1 MVKRML
7 IDASHPEETRV
18 VVVNGNKLEE
28 FDFETATRRQLK
40 GNVYLAKI
48 TRVEPS
54 LQAAFVEYGGN
65 RHGFLAFNEV
75 HPDYYRL
82 PVADR
87 EALLGDGD
95 EDVDEDGAGAN
106 GADHDVETV
115 GGDDVDDVRRRHRS
129 VLRNYKIQ
137 EVLSRRQILLVQ
149 VTKEERGNKGAALT
163 TFISLAGRYC
173 VLMPNTPRGGGIS
186 RKITN
191 PKDRR
196 RLKVVI
202 DSLDLGEGMAVI
214 LRTAGME
221 RTKAEIKRD
230 HSYLV
235 KRWEQIRSLT
245 MESTAPALI
254 HEEANLIRR
263 SIRDIYSRDIEDILV
278 EGDEGYRTAKEFMR
292 TLMPS
297 HAKRVQPYKDQPIP
311 LFHRYQV
318 ESEIDSIHDP
328 VVQLRSGGYII
339 ISPTEA
345 LVAIDVNSGRA
356 TRERNIEETALR
368 TNLEAAEEVARQLC
382 LRDLAGL
389 IVIDFIDMEVA
400 RNRAAVEKCL
410 KEAMRGERARV
421 QLGRISPF
429 GLLELS
435 RQRLRPSLV
444 EATMEPCAVCGGTG
458 HIRSTESTGLHVL
471 RAIEDEG
478 IRRRSAKVTVYV
490 PTEIALYILNQK
502 RDALTEIERRYGFK
516 VTVAGDASLIPPDLR
531 LERSSGRSGEEME
544 VVSEPAH
551 SEAGTQEES
560 RGRRRSRRRGRG
572 DTGERTEPSASD
584 QPREESAAVDS
595 AAVDSAAVDDGEG
608 EAQAEATGVA
618 GEDRPRRPRRR
629 GRRGGRNRS
638 RRGRRPEGQGEA
650 GAQTP
655 LDEAETQTPAGE
667 QDSEIAAVQETVTDS
682 EPTAEA
688 KPARRRSRKR
698 TEPKPPADEQGSEIA
713 AVQETVA
720 DSEPTA
726 EAKPARRR
734 SRKRAEPKPPA
745 ESETAPAAETASQAD
760 AEENP
765 KPRRRTRRPSAPCK
779 AADGD
784 KKVADE
790 SVADAAPK
798 AKTRR
803 RAPRKA
809 KSDNGA
815 GEKSEPPSQAPSDDA
830 AAPKAEVATPSEDSK
845 KPAGRG
851 KTFFSRFLD

>member
-7 IDASHPEETRV
+7 IDATHPEETRV
-18 VVVNGNKLEE
+18 VVINGNKLEE

-87 EALLGDGD
+87 EALLGGN
-95 EDVDEDGAGAN
+95 EDSDDDSAGAN
-106 GADHDVETV
+106 GADQDVETV

-129 VLRNYKIQ
+129 ALRHYKIQ

-196 RLKVVI
+196 RLKAVI
-202 DSLDLGEGMAVI
+202 ESLDLSDGMAVI

-230 HSYLV
+230 HSYLL
-235 KRWEQIRSLT
+235 KRWEQIRNLT

-263 SIRDIYSRDIEDILV
+263 SIRDVYSRDIEDILV

-297 HAKRVQPYKDQPIP
+297 HAKRVQPYKDEPIP

-318 ESEIDSIHDP
+318 ESEIDSIHDAA
-328 VVQLRSGGYII
+328 VQLRSGGYIVI
-339 ISPTEA
+339 NPTEA

-368 TNLEAAEEVARQLC
+368 TNLEAAEEVARQLR

-389 IVIDFIDMEVA
+389 IVIDFIDMEIA
-400 RNRAAVEKCL
+400 RNRTQVEKCL
-410 KEAMRGERARV
+410 KDSMRGERARV

-478 IRRRSAKVTVYV
+478 IRRRSTRITVHV
-490 PTEIALYILNQK
+490 PTEIALHILNQK
-502 RDALTEIERRYGFK
+502 REALAQIEHRYGFK

-531 LERSSGRSGEEME
+531 LERASGRGGEEIE
-544 VVSEPAH
+544 VVSEPARA
-551 SEAGTQEES
+551 EAGGREES
-560 RGRRRSRRRGRG
+560 RSRRRPRRRDRGEDRDADARSRREQSADGRG
-572 DTGERTEPSASD
+572 REEARSADARSAED
-584 QPREESAAVDS
+584 RGREESVAAEP
-595 AAVDSAAVDDGEG
+595 AGG
-608 EAQAEATGVA
+608 EARSEAA
-618 GEDRPRRPRRR
+618 GTASEDRPRRPRRR

-638 RRGRRPEGQGEA
+638 RRGRRPDASGEA
-650 GAQTP
+650 GG
-655 LDEAETQTPAGE
+655 QTPAGE
-667 QDSEIAAVQETVTDS
+667 QGTEVVAAADGAGENIAPA
-682 EPTAEA
+682 TAQ
-688 KPARRRSRKR
+688 KP
-698 TEPKPPADEQGSEIA
+698 E
-713 AVQETVA
+713 
-720 DSEPTA
+720 A

-734 SRKRAEPKPPA
+734 SRKRAEPKPSA
-745 ESETAPAAETASQAD
+745 ESEADTGAEAAPPAQVSDETGAEDKPKPPRRARRPRAAGKIEAGDGKAAEKVD
-760 AEENP
+760 AG
-765 KPRRRTRRPSAPCK
+765 
-779 AADGD
+779 AA
-784 KKVADE
+784 KVEAK
-790 SVADAAPK
+790 SAPK

-803 RAPRKA
+803 RAPRKV

-815 GEKSEPPSQAPSDDA
+815 GEKTAPPAQTTSSDVSEAGAKVS
-830 AAPKAEVATPSEDSK
+830 AAPEDQD

>member
-1 MVKRML
+1 MAKRML
-7 IDASHPEETRV
+7 IDATHPEETRV

-87 EALLGDGD
+87 EALLGGNS
-95 EDVDEDGAGAN
+95 EDSDDDGAGAK
-106 GADHDVETV
+106 GADDDVETV
-115 GGDDVDDVRRRHRS
+115 GGDDVDDVRRRHRTA
-129 VLRNYKIQ
+129 LRNYKIQ

-196 RLKVVI
+196 RLKAVI
-202 DSLDLGEGMAVI
+202 ESLDLSEGMAVI

-230 HSYLV
+230 HSYLL
-235 KRWEQIRSLT
+235 KRWEQIRQLT
-245 MESTAPALI
+245 LESTAPALI

-263 SIRDIYSRDIEDILV
+263 SIRDVYSRDIEDILV
-278 EGDEGYRTAKEFMR
+278 EGDEGYRTAKDFMR

-297 HAKRVQPYKDQPIP
+297 HAKRVQPYKDEPIP

-318 ESEIDSIHDP
+318 ESEIDSIHDA
-328 VVQLRSGGYII
+328 VVQLRSGGYIVI
-339 ISPTEA
+339 NPTEA

-368 TNLEAAEEVARQLC
+368 TNIEAAEEVARQLR

-389 IVIDFIDMEVA
+389 IVIDFIDMEVG

-410 KEAMRGERARV
+410 KDSMRGERARV

-444 EATMEPCAVCGGTG
+444 EATMEPCTVCGGSG

-478 IRRRSAKVTVYV
+478 IRRRSAKVTVHV
-490 PTEIALYILNQK
+490 PIEIALYILNQK
-502 RDALTEIERRYGFK
+502 RDALAEIERRYEFR

-531 LERSSGRSGEEME
+531 LERASGRVGDEME
-544 VVSEPAH
+544 VVSEGGRA
-551 SEAGTQEES
+551 EAGGREEA

-572 DTGERTEPSASD
+572 EDRGAEARSRRD
-584 QPREESAAVDS
+584 QGADAQSSENSGREESAA
-595 AAVDSAAVDDGEG
+595 AEPG
-608 EAQAEATGVA
+608 EATGGEA
-618 GEDRPRRPRRR
+618 RGEAAGTPGEDRPRRPRRR

-638 RRGRRPEGQGEA
+638 RRGRRPEGSGEA

-655 LDEAETQTPAGE
+655 SDEAQA
-667 QDSEIAAVQETVTDS
+667 QS
-682 EPTAEA
+682 
-688 KPARRRSRKR
+688 
-698 TEPKPPADEQGSEIA
+698 PADEQGG
-713 AVQETVA
+713 QTVA
-720 DSEPTA
+720 APDSAEVVAAGPEETA
-726 EAKPARRR
+726 DKAKPARRR
-734 SRKRAEPKPPA
+734 SRKRAEPKPSA
-745 ESETAPAAETASQAD
+745 EADAKVSDADAKAAEPTPSPD
-760 AEENP
+760 DTGAEDKP
-765 KPRRRTRRPSAPCK
+765 KPRRRTRRPRAATK
-779 AADGD
+779 AAEKTETVAGD
-784 KKVADE
+784 DKAAEKTAIAAGDDKVEAKTKTKTKTKT
-790 SVADAAPK
+790 APK
-798 AKTRR
+798 AKPRR

-815 GEKSEPPSQAPSDDA
+815 DEKSETPA
-830 AAPKAEVATPSEDSK
+830 AKTTKAGKARKASAEPKDQD

>member
-7 IDASHPEETRV
+7 IDATHPEETRV

-54 LQAAFVEYGGN
+54 LQAAFVDYGGN

-87 EALLGDGD
+87 EALMGEGD
-95 EDVDEDGAGAN
+95 EDSDEDAAGAN
-106 GADHDVETV
+106 GADDDVETV

-129 VLRNYKIQ
+129 ALRNYKIQ

-163 TFISLAGRYC
+163 TFVSLAGRYC

-196 RLKVVI
+196 RLKAVI
-202 DSLDLGEGMAVI
+202 ESLDLTDGMAVI

-235 KRWEQIRSLT
+235 KRWDQIRKLT
-245 MESTAPALI
+245 MDSTAPALI

-263 SIRDIYSRDIEDILV
+263 SIRDVYSSEIEDILI
-278 EGDEGYRTAKEFMR
+278 EGDEGYKTAKEFMR

-297 HAKRVQPYKDQPIP
+297 HAKRVQPYKDEPIP

-318 ESEIDSIHDP
+318 ESEIDSIHDA
-328 VVQLRSGGYII
+328 VVQLRSGGYIVI
-339 ISPTEA
+339 NPTEA

-368 TNLEAAEEVARQLC
+368 TNIEAAEEVARQLR

-400 RNRAAVEKCL
+400 RNRAAVEKSL

-444 EATMEPCAVCGGTG
+444 EATMETCTVCGGSG

-478 IRRRSAKVTVYV
+478 IRRRSTKVTVHV

-502 RDALTEIERRYGFK
+502 RDSLAEIERRYGFR

-531 LERSSGRSGEEME
+531 LERSSGRAGEEIE
-544 VVSEPAH
+544 VVSEPSR
-551 SEAGTQEES
+551 SEAAGKDKDEP
-560 RGRRRSRRRGRG
+560 RGRRRSRRRPRDEARG
-572 DTGERTEPSASD
+572 SEERSTPDRAPEASVV
-584 QPREESAAVDS
+584 AAPV
-595 AAVDSAAVDDGEG
+595 EG
-608 EAQAEATGVA
+608 EAVAEADSA
-618 GEDRPRRPRRR
+618 SGEDRPRRPRRR

-638 RRGRRPEGQGEA
+638 RRGQRPEASIEA
-650 GAQTP
+650 GAETP
-655 LDEAETQTPAGE
+655 TDDQGANVAAAPQSNGEATAPAVE
-667 QDSEIAAVQETVTDS
+667 SESAAD
-682 EPTAEA
+682 A
-688 KPARRRSRKR
+688 KPSRRRPRKR
-698 TEPKPPADEQGSEIA
+698 TAPKAPAVAEAVDGNASADAGSESA
-713 AVQETVA
+713 TE
-720 DSEPTA
+720 D
-726 EAKPARRR
+726 K
-734 SRKRAEPKPPA
+734 
-745 ESETAPAAETASQAD
+745 
-760 AEENP
+760 P
-765 KPRRRTRRPSAPCK
+765 KPRRRAARPRKTVK
-779 AADGD
+779 AEVAEGD
-784 KKVADE
+784 AEEKPAVAATEGDAE
-790 SVADAAPK
+790 AAPK
-798 AKTRR
+798 PKARR

-809 KSDNGA
+809 KADNGA
-815 GEKSEPPSQAPSDDA
+815 AAESEASAKAVSDDA
-830 AAPKAEVATPSEDSK
+830 PKVEPVPEKAE
-845 KPAGRG
+845 KPAERG
-851 KTFFSRFLD
+851 KNFFSRFLD